1 LTSAQINQ
9 GEKMKLRYR
18 TAGKEDAELLISLYN
33 RSFYADYLRY
43 GECPAYGRS
52 KEDMEASVEQF
63 PKTII
68 SCGETPVGVIS
79 ALDQGGGRIYLGCL
93 CVIPEYQGRG
103 IGTLAMKRLPE
114 MFPDW
119 KSIELIT
126 PADKDENISF
136 YTKKCGFTI
145 SGEEMDGNVRVVR
158 FLKLR

>member
-1 LTSAQINQ
+1 M
-9 GEKMKLRYR
+9 ELRYR

-52 KEDMEASVEQF
+52 KEDMEVSIEQY

-68 SCGETPVGVIS
+68 SCGEIPVGVIS
-79 ALDQGGGRIYLGCL
+79 TRNDGGGHIYLGCL

-103 IGTLAMKRLPE
+103 IGTLAMKQLTV

-119 KSIELIT
+119 KRIELIT

-136 YTKKCGFTI
+136 YTKKCGFTVC
-145 SGEEMDGNVRVVR
+145 GEEMDGTVCVVR
-158 FLKLR
+158 LLKLRQR